1 MFSGVDTMPLKSS
14 ESPRPSKPAP
24 CKPAKPH
31 PDFPLFPHASGRWA
45 KKVRGKTKYF
55 GAWDDPQAA
64 LERWLEEKDD
74 LLAGRTPRATGDGLT
89 ISELCNR
96 FLTLKQNLV
105 DAGELSPRTF
115 RDYKDMT
122 DRIVAMFGLTRLVDD
137 LAADDF
143 EQLRAVIARTRGPV
157 SVGNEVQRIRTL
169 FRYAFETGLVDRPVR
184 FGPSFKRPAKRVL
197 RKVKHANGPKMFESV
212 EIRRILNAAPV
223 QLKAMVLLG
232 INAAFGNQ
240 DCGLLP
246 IDAVDLD
253 SGWIG
258 FARPKTGIDRRSP
271 LWPETVEAL
280 RAAITVRPVPKDD
293 ADAGLV
299 FITKYGKSW
308 HRDTPDNPVANEI
321 RKLLDS
327 VGIKRKG
334 LGFYGL
340 RHSFRTVADA
350 TLDFPAIDLIMGHAD
365 PGIAAHY
372 RERISD
378 DRLRAVTDSV
388 HTWLFADDKE

>member
-1 MFSGVDTMPLKSS
+1 
-14 ESPRPSKPAP
+14 
-24 CKPAKPH
+24 
-31 PDFPLFPHASGRWA
+31 
-45 KKVRGKTKYF
+45 
-55 GAWDDPQAA
+55 
-64 LERWLEEKDD
+64 
-74 LLAGRTPRATGDGLT
+74 
-89 ISELCNR
+89 
-96 FLTLKQNLV
+96 
-105 DAGELSPRTF
+105 
-115 RDYKDMT
+115 
-122 DRIVAMFGLTRLVDD
+122 
-137 LAADDF
+137 
-143 EQLRAVIARTRGPV
+143 
-157 SVGNEVQRIRTL
+157 
-169 FRYAFETGLVDRPVR
+169 
-184 FGPSFKRPAKRVL
+184 
-197 RKVKHANGPKMFESV
+197 MFENV